1 MKSMKCA
8 PINVAER
15 DAGVAQHTPDGSR
28 NPKRGN
34 APLSGGLCQQLGRVI
49 AASFD
54 YTGAARSRTGPE
66 GLTRAA
72 EDHPN
77 APVRI
82 HRTRGSAVGGRQRF
96 RQPDKELGPCLPWNN
111 REGSRDG
118 PPIRPRLAELGNS
131 PSATTASTSPPAG
144 NSRVRALERSTWAR
158 APSVAESC
166 TRSKCSG
173 SWMLLLAV
181 AAAALGKSL
190 WDVWDV

>member
-8 PINVAER
+8 PVNVAER

-34 APLSGGLCQQLGRVI
+34 APLSGGLCQQLGTVI

-72 EDHPN
+72 EDQPN

-82 HRTRGSAVGGRQRF
+82 HRTRGSAVEGRQRF
-96 RQPDKELGPCLPWNN
+96 RQPDKKLGPCLPRNN

-118 PPIRPRLAELGNS
+118 PPIRPRLAELGNLTQRHDRVYV
-131 PSATTASTSPPAG
+131 TTD
-144 NSRVRALERSTWAR
+144 RELAR
-158 APSVAESC
+158 ACAGALDLGEGTIGGGVLYQVEVLGELDAP
-166 TRSKCSG
+166 TCSG
-173 SWMLLLAV
+173 GGCA
-181 AAAALGKSL
+181 G
-190 WDVWDV
+190 

>member
-34 APLSGGLCQQLGRVI
+34 ASLSGGLCQQLGTVI

-72 EDHPN
+72 EDQPN

-82 HRTRGSAVGGRQRF
+82 HRTRGSAVEGRQRF
-96 RQPDKELGPCLPWNN
+96 RQPDKKLGPCLPRNN

-118 PPIRPRLAELGNS
+118 PPIRPRLAELETS
-131 PSATTASTSPPAG
+131 PSATTASTSPPTG
-144 NSRVRALERSTWAR
+144 NSRVRALEPSTGEGTIGGGVLYQVEVLGELD
-158 APSVAESC
+158 APA
-166 TRSKCSG
+166 CSG
-173 SWMLLLAV
+173 GGCA
-181 AAAALGKSL
+181 G
-190 WDVWDV
+190 